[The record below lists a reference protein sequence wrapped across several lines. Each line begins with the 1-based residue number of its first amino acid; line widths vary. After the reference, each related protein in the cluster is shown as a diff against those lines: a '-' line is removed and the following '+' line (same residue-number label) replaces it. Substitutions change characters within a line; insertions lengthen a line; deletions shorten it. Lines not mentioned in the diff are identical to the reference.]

1 MYSYNSYKRFT
12 RIIGL
17 GLTATAVMITG
28 YTEQAA
34 AVPFSITDDFAGGIS
49 APWSLSSNIP
59 AQVPNWNVAATANGA
74 IVSYDA
80 PTPGLNSFVT
90 LNADRSLPGL
100 TGAFS
105 ASASVRFERDAAQPL
120 LTSQGFRVALFDGA
134 DFLLFYQ
141 ADGTRV
147 SRTGDARF
155 GTNFDAFTRNTT
167 PGRDDDFNQNEMRP
181 ELASGRIDVAIS
193 RNAFDA
199 LTVAWSVF
207 DGAGNKYQQVGAN
220 YVVNNTAGIPTST
233 FTGTAI
239 GDVTGVRLGFI
250 TFSDADPAFADST
263 FGSMTLTD
271 FGISGEAT
279 VSAVPEPGG
288 LALIAIGLAGLGFLG
303 RRRYTT
309 SSSRFVVSP

>member
-105 ASASVRFERDAAQPL
+105 ASASVRFERDATQPL

-147 SRTGDARF
+147 SRTGD
-155 GTNFDAFTRNTT
+155 
-167 PGRDDDFNQNEMRP
+167 
-181 ELASGRIDVAIS
+181 
-193 RNAFDA
+193 
-199 LTVAWSVF
+199 
-207 DGAGNKYQQVGAN
+207 
-220 YVVNNTAGIPTST
+220 
-233 FTGTAI
+233 
-239 GDVTGVRLGFI
+239 VTGVRLGFI
-250 TFSDADPAFADST
+250 TFSDADLAFADST

-271 FGISGEAT
+271 FEISGEAT
-279 VSAVPEPGG
+279 ITAVPEPGG
-288 LALIAIGLAGLGFLG
+288 LALFAIGLACLGFLG

-309 SSSRFVVSP
+309 SSSRLVVSP